1 MKLLIGILVSHNY
14 CCIIPVFSLNNPINC
29 FEPMIQ
35 DSENMTMDE
44 LVDILAQKTQQ
55 FTQLLVYKNFGSE
68 YKECKE
74 AIQQILAQIELR
86 KESMRTQKDLQIN

>member
-1 MKLLIGILVSHNY
+1 
-14 CCIIPVFSLNNPINC
+14 
-29 FEPMIQ
+29 MIQ
-35 DSENMTMDE
+35 DCQNMSMDE

-55 FTQLLVYKNFGSE
+55 FTQLLVYKNFGKE

-86 KESMRTQKDLQIN
+86 KKSTQTTKDLQIN